1 MGVLQN
7 PAEWEPA
14 KGPELPRRANVRN
27 LPGMVMKAETLDEF
41 ERRIQER
48 VAAPVVQF
56 DSAHDLSH
64 IRRVVRAAKD
74 IARREGGALE
84 VVIPAAWLHDLVV
97 VPKSSPDRG
106 RASQL
111 SAEAAIALLRE
122 IEYPEKWL
130 APIAHAIA
138 AHSFSAGIEP
148 ETLEAR
154 IVQDADRL
162 DALGAIGLARCFA
175 TAGAL
180 GTALYCE
187 TDPFAAAR
195 DLDDRRWAL
204 DHLPKKLLRVADSM
218 RTVVGASLARERA
231 EFLRSFLRELAR
243 ELPEVP
249 GGDESQP
256 P

>member
-1 MGVLQN
+1 
-7 PAEWEPA
+7 
-14 KGPELPRRANVRN
+14 
-27 LPGMVMKAETLDEF
+27 MKADALERF

-48 VAAPVVQF
+48 VAVPVADP

-64 IRRVVRAAKD
+64 IRRVVKTARD
-74 IARREGGALE
+74 IAQREGGALE
-84 VVIPAAWLHDLVV
+84 IVVPAAWLHDLVV
-97 VPKSSPDRG
+97 VPKSSPDRA
-106 RASQL
+106 RASRL
-111 SAEAAIALLRE
+111 SAEAANALLE
-122 IEYPEKWL
+122 KMEYPSEWL
-130 APIAHAIA
+130 AAIAHAIA

-187 TDPFAAAR
+187 SDPFASNR
-195 DLDDRRWAL
+195 ELDDRRWAL

-218 RTVVGASLARERA
+218 KTKTGTSLARERA
-231 EFLRSFLRELAR
+231 EFLRLFLQQMAR
-243 ELPEVP
+243 ELPEAL
-249 GGDESQP
+249 GKDDAP
-256 P
+256 PP